1 MVLGMFSNTFIGDG
15 SFLTGISGSSY
26 WDRTGTVLSPST
38 AGDDITTTGTGSFGG
53 AVTIGLV
60 GGVTEINSMYG
71 ADDTLVV
78 NGNGAGGVYFN
89 RNGGTGGIKFYDG
102 STGIVGSINGNGQA
116 TFTSAVFPVVTMER
130 TSALTDKVA
139 SAVVLKSTTSGNMAD
154 GFGGTFVFANTDSG
168 ATELIARFGAIRD
181 GADDSGALIYDTYL
195 NGVRTNWLK
204 IRSDGS
210 VELPADDQKLLFGE
224 AQDAS
229 IYYDGTDLI
238 INPKEVGTG
247 SLNVLGDIST
257 TGTGTFGDATIG
269 NGYTGNCIN
278 TIFVSGIA
286 TGCND

>member
-1 MVLGMFSNTFIGDG
+1 
-15 SFLTGISGSSY
+15 
-26 WDRTGTVLSPST
+26 
-38 AGDDITTTGTGSFGG
+38 
-53 AVTIGLV
+53 
-60 GGVTEINSMYG
+60 
-71 ADDTLVV
+71 
-78 NGNGAGGVYFN
+78 
-89 RNGGTGGIKFYDG
+89 
-102 STGIVGSINGNGQA
+102 
-116 TFTSAVFPVVTMER
+116 MER
-130 TSALTDKVA
+130 TSAITDRVA

-154 GFGGTFVFANTDSG
+154 GFGGTFVFENKDPG

-247 SLNVLGDIST
+247 SLKVLGDITT
-257 TGTGTFGDATIG
+257 TGTIQGANYKSGDGSAGITQSETGVTDFDIVIK
-269 NGYTGNCIN
+269 NGLITSFTKN
-278 TIFVSGIA
+278 A
-286 TGCND
+286 